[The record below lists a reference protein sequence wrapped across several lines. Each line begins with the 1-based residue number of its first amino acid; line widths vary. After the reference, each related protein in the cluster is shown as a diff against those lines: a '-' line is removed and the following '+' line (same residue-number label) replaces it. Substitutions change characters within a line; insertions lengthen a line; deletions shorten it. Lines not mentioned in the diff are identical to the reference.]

1 MAHGRG
7 VRVDAGIAAP
17 GKVTPYYD
25 PMVAKII
32 ACAPTRAEAIARLDA
47 ALAATTVTPLVHNL
61 AFLRAVLASEEFA
74 AGRYDTTFAEAFAKR
89 KP

>member
-1 MAHGRG
+1 MR
-7 VRVDAGIAAP
+7 P
-17 GKVTPYYD
+17 
-25 PMVAKII
+25 
-32 ACAPTRAEAIARLDA
+32 DA